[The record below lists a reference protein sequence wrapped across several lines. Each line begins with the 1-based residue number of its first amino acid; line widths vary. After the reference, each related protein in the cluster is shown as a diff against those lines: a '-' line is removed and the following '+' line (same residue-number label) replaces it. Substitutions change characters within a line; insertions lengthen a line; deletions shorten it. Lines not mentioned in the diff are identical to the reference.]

1 MTQYPHNTDEKLLSQ
16 GPCPDCPST
25 DAYSVYERHTWC
37 YSCGTRHWTGVTT
50 AEKENTAM
58 TAEVV
63 PIKLPALE
71 HTQVGSLVDRNIDKD
86 TVRKYEVKLT
96 ADSGV
101 VTEHWYP
108 YHTNDGELVAY
119 KKRTVKDKQFSSVGN
134 IGAATL
140 FGQKHFTKGGKY
152 ITLCEGEID
161 TMAVFQMNGSKF
173 PVVGVPNAQGAY
185 KACKKNFEWLDSYDS
200 IIISLDSD
208 EPGLKAAKMV
218 ASLFPK
224 KSKIVKLKHKDAGQY
239 LAQHEEKTYIQCWWD
254 AEQYKPDDI
263 LGGADTMWDIIKQPR
278 AESAFYYPWDKLNK
292 LTYGMRLGEF
302 TIITAGSGTGKTQV
316 LREISHHVLTTSP
329 DCNIGLIYLEETAW
343 ETARGLLSID
353 LDKPTH
359 LPTTHVTDAELQGAN
374 GRTWGLTDSGGSHRV
389 VTLGDSWKDNN
400 VSFICDKIKY
410 MAKGLDCKLIILDHI
425 SFMVSD
431 NPGDERKML
440 DEIGHK
446 LKALTIE
453 LDIHLLTVAHSRRQS
468 TKPLEEGGTT
478 SLSDLR
484 GTAGLGQLANLVL
497 GVERDGQAEDE
508 KTRNTSLIRILKNRF
523 SGQTGPTSKV
533 YYDQDTGRLTEVED
547 TEEEIE

>member
-185 KACKKNFEWLDSYDS
+185 KACKKNFEWLNSYDS

-208 EPGLKAAKMV
+208 EPGVKAAKAV

-224 KSKIVKLKHKDAGQY
+224 KAKIVKLKHKDAGQY
-239 LAQHEEKTYIQCWWD
+239 LAQHEEKTYISAWWD
-254 AEQYKPDDI
+254 AEQYSPDDI
-263 LGGADTMWDIIKQPR
+263 ISSAAAMWDIVSKPR
-278 AESAFYYPWDKLNK
+278 AEAAIQYPWEGLNQK
-292 LTYGMRLGEF
+292 TFGMRLSEMV
-302 TIITAGSGTGKTQV
+302 TIIAGSGSGKTSV
-316 LREISHHVLTTSP
+316 SREVAFHTLKTT
-329 DCNIGLIYLEETAW
+329 DFNVGLLYLEDTGW
-343 ETARGLLSID
+343 ETGRGMISLE

-359 LPTTHVTDAELQGAN
+359 LPTTHVTEAELKQGNEA
-374 GRTWGLTDSGGSHRV
+374 TWGTGRLH
-389 VTLGDSWKDNN
+389 TLANDFQNN
-400 VSFICDKIKY
+400 DIEYITDKIKY
-410 MAKGLDCKLIILDHI
+410 FAKACDCKLIILDHI
-425 SFMVSD
+425 SFMVS
-431 NPGDERKML
+431 NQSGDERKML
-440 DEIGHK
+440 DEIAHT
-446 LKALTIE
+446 LKAFTVD
-453 LDIHLLTVAHSRRQS
+453 LDIHLCLIAH
-468 TKPLEEGGTT
+468 TKRVSGTPLEEGGQTR
-478 SLSDLR
+478 LSDIR
-484 GTAGLGQLANLVL
+484 GTAGIGQLSNIVVGL
-497 GVERDGQAEDE
+497 ERDSQNDDPIIA
-508 KTRNTSLIRILKNRF
+508 NTTTLRVVKNRF
-523 SGQTGPTSKV
+523 CGRQGIACQV

-547 TEEEIE
+547 TDEEEIE